1 MATATFDEGVGRGHT
16 MTTAAR
22 KKRGSFGRILRTELD
37 EQGVTTRELARRL
50 APVPEKVESH
60 RRLLHQYLS
69 GGVSPRAEM
78 RTRIADALAIDPD
91 VFTEDAERQAER
103 ERLMDALEP
112 LADILLDLATK
123 ARG

>member
-1 MATATFDEGVGRGHT
+1 

-22 KKRGSFGRILRTELD
+22 RNHSSFGRILRSELD
-37 EQGVTTRELARRL
+37 DQGVTTRELARRL
-50 APVPEKVESH
+50 APAPEKVESH

-69 GGVSPRAEM
+69 GNVSPRPDM
-78 RTRIADALAIDPD
+78 RSRIAAALEIDPD

-103 ERLMDALEP
+103 ERLTDALEP
-112 LADILLDLATK
+112 LADLLLDLATK